1 MEKKKIVKRLLLN
14 NSFLITKILLVI
26 AILVFLLLAFFSQP
40 AADDYGQIQRIQS
53 TSFWNAQAVLYN
65 HINGR
70 FFYMF
75 AFSIYTMIFG
85 LSNYWIFTWLIYG
98 SLFLSI
104 CLLISTSGSGLL
116 HRRTLIW
123 SSLTFLLIYVGRV
136 ILLSEAFYWLAGAM
150 TYQLG
155 NILFILFI
163 AMLYLLFRASSPY
176 KRLIYTTIG
185 GLLGSFTVATNE
197 IFLVPVFAGLI
208 LCMLSLVINKNPSF
222 FYVLSIF
229 LLSCISAYFVITAP
243 GTHIRSLNF
252 PNRHQIGFSLS
263 SSFIYAF
270 RFFRQWAFDPIVLSS
285 TLLFL
290 PSASQFTNQIK
301 ISKKG
306 KKILP
311 FLPVAW
317 LFIFTFSF
325 FPAFW
330 ALGNAPPDRT
340 LNSIFL
346 FFLLGWYPS
355 VCILTILLLP
365 RQKPDTILPQ
375 HIRNAAMIIFL
386 LSLFCFPNLSTAIKD
401 LLFHA
406 HPYHQEVKQRIES
419 TQKSVSEN
427 RGYVIIHP
435 LKNRPVSLFSPNFEF
450 RGNPDHWVDYDW
462 ELYWGVKVI
471 YQDESD
477 VQ

>member
-1 MEKKKIVKRLLLN
+1 MKRLLLN
-14 NSFLITKILLVI
+14 NIPLIIKILLII
-26 AILVFLLLAFFSQP
+26 ATLAFFLLAFFSQP
-40 AADDYGQIQRIQS
+40 AADDYGLVYRIES
-53 TSFWNAQAVLYN
+53 THFWNAQVVLYN
-65 HINGR
+65 QLNGR
-70 FFYMF
+70 LFYMF
-75 AFSIYTMIFG
+75 AFSIYTTIFG

-98 SLFLSI
+98 SLFLSVY
-104 CLLISTSGSGLL
+104 LLIYASGSGPL
-116 HRRTLIW
+116 HKRTVIW
-123 SSLTFLLIYVGRV
+123 SSLAFTLIYVNRV
-136 ILLSEAFYWLAGAM
+136 PILSEAFYWLSGAM

-155 NILFILFI
+155 NILFILLI
-163 AMLYLLFRASSPY
+163 AILYLLFRTSSIY
-176 KRLIYTTIG
+176 KRLIYTTIASF
-185 GLLGSFTVATNE
+185 LGSFTVATNE
-197 IFLVPVFAGLI
+197 IFMIPVFTCLI
-208 LCMLSLVINKNPSF
+208 LCMTFILINKNPLF

-229 LLSCISAYFVITAP
+229 SISCISAYFVITAP
-243 GTHIRSLNF
+243 GTYIRSLNF
-252 PNRHQIGFSLS
+252 PNRHQLGFSLS

-290 PSASQFTNQIK
+290 PSASQFANQIK
-301 ISKKG
+301 LAKKG
-306 KKILP
+306 KRILP
-311 FLPVAW
+311 FFPIAW
-317 LFIFTFSF
+317 FFIFTFSF

-330 ALGNAPPDRT
+330 ALGKAPPDRT

-355 VCILTILLLP
+355 VIILITLLLP
-365 RQKPDTILPQ
+365 QQKPETILPQ

-406 HPYHQEVKQRIES
+406 HPYHQEVKERIES

-435 LKNRPVSLFSPNFEF
+435 LKNRPVSLFSHNFEF
-450 RGNPDHWVDYDW
+450 KGNPDHWVDYDW

-471 YQDESD
+471 YQDEPD
-477 VQ
+477 VQQDPE